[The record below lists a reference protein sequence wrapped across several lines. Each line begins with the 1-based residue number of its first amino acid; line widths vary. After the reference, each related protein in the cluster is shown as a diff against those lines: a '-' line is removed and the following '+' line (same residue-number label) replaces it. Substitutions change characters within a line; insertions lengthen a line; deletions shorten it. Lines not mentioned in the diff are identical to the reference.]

1 MWRELL
7 SMGRN
12 PVDIAGRMLIFTWV
26 GLSFGCLFYNLGP
39 SFQDLQNK
47 VNLLFVTVLALLLLP
62 YVAISLFLADKQYFI
77 ADTNAGLLSPSAYYV
92 AKLVVSTP
100 LVLLNVAVL
109 VLVLYG
115 LVGLRLTVGVF
126 FAYLAACALMYL
138 ISAQVRCN
146 LGMLA
151 QLVLQAVR
159 CHADWDLIFRSAP
172 LFDTGSS
179 SETNKQ
185 GVVSFTGPLLH
196 HHLHH
201 ELTAGSVS
209 AAGVLVHAGGGCLHH
224 PDPQPRPGLHAV
236 CGLDHPQH
244 NVCQHLCA
252 LHRHPLQVVGRPTL
266 AGRLRLCV

>member
-26 GLSFGCLFYNLGP
+26 GLAFGSLFYNLGP

-77 ADTNAGLLSPSAYYV
+77 ADTNAGLLSPSAYYA

-115 LVGLRLTVGVF
+115 LVGLRLTTWAF
-126 FAYLAACALMYL
+126 FAYLASCALMYL
-138 ISAQVRCN
+138 ISAQVSRSN
-146 LGMLA
+146 RSMLA
-151 QLVLQAVR
+151 
-159 CHADWDLIFRSAP
+159 
-172 LFDTGSS
+172 
-179 SETNKQ
+179 
-185 GVVSFTGPLLH
+185 
-196 HHLHH
+196 
-201 ELTAGSVS
+201 
-209 AAGVLVHAGGGCLHH
+209 
-224 PDPQPRPGLHAV
+224 
-236 CGLDHPQH
+236 
-244 NVCQHLCA
+244 
-252 LHRHPLQVVGRPTL
+252 
-266 AGRLRLCV
+266 